1 MTVPRRD
8 PGRAASVLEAGLAGL
23 VQRARG
29 LIRPGQRTL
38 LGITGA
44 PGAGKSTLVAAMEKE
59 LGGAAVAVGM
69 DGFHF
74 AQVELERLERSAR
87 KGAPDTFDSWGYAAL
102 LRRLH
107 ANDEPV
113 VYAPLF
119 RRDLEE
125 AVGSSVPVSRGV
137 PLVITEGNYLL
148 LNDPGWTHVRP
159 QLDEVWFLDIA
170 DDIRR
175 ERLIER
181 HVRYGIA
188 LAAATER
195 ATTGSDEHNARIVN
209 ATRFRADLTVR
220 LLPD

>member
-1 MTVPRRD
+1 MNLPRPDR
-8 PGRAASVLEAGLAGL
+8 GRVASDLEAGLAGL
-23 VQRARG
+23 VQRARE
-29 LIRPGQRTL
+29 LIRPGQRAL

-44 PGAGKSTLVAAMEKE
+44 PGAGKSTLVAAMETA

-74 AQVELERLERSAR
+74 AQAELARLDRGAR
-87 KGAPDTFDSWGYAAL
+87 KGAPDTFDAWGYAAL

-119 RRDLEE
+119 HRDLEE
-125 AVGSSVPVSRGV
+125 PVGSSVPVPRGV

-148 LNDPGWTHVRP
+148 LNDPGWADVRP

-170 DDIRR
+170 DDLRR

-188 LAAATER
+188 LAVATER
-195 ATTGSDEHNARIVN
+195 ATTGTDEHNARAVN
-209 ATRFRADLTVR
+209 ATRSRADLTVR